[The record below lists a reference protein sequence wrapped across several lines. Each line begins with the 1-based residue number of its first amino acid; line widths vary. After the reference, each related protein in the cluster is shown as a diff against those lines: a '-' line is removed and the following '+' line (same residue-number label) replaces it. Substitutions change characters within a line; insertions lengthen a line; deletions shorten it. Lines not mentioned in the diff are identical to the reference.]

1 MEDIVREYLKN
12 NRQEMK
18 KLKNENT
25 KEKKHLTYNEIKKVI
40 ESGKDIKNNENKP
53 IENKP
58 RNKGKKTK
66 NTFKQY
72 NFDITWLSRSDIK
85 KIYIEYIQVWKH
97 WTSQMFSMKMSFGI
111 D

>member
-58 RNKGKKTK
+58 QNKGKKTK
-66 NTFKQY
+66 NTLKKY
-72 NFDITWLSRSDIK
+72 IFDIT
-85 KIYIEYIQVWKH
+85 
-97 WTSQMFSMKMSFGI
+97 
-111 D
+111 

>member
-40 ESGKDIKNNENKP
+40 ESGKEIKNNENKP
-53 IENKP
+53 IENKAQT
-58 RNKGKKTK
+58 KGKKTK
-66 NTFKQY
+66 NTFKKF
-72 NFDITWLSRSDIK
+72 NFDITQLNI
-85 KIYIEYIQVWKH
+85 
-97 WTSQMFSMKMSFGI
+97 T
-111 D
+111 

>member
-1 MEDIVREYLKN
+1 MEDIIREYLKN

-58 RNKGKKTK
+58 QNKGKKTK
-66 NTFKQY
+66 NTFKKY
-72 NFDITWLSRSDIK
+72 NFEK

-97 WTSQMFSMKMSFGI
+97 WKSQMFSMKMSFGI

>member
-40 ESGKDIKNNENKP
+40 ESGKDIKNNEYIP

-58 RNKGKKTK
+58 QNKGKKNK
-66 NTFKQY
+66 NTFNKF
-72 NFDITWLSRSDIK
+72 NFDIT
-85 KIYIEYIQVWKH
+85 
-97 WTSQMFSMKMSFGI
+97 
-111 D
+111 

>member
-53 IENKP
+53 IENTP
-58 RNKGKKTK
+58 QNKGKKTK
-66 NTFKQY
+66 NAFKKY
-72 NFDITWLSRSDIK
+72 NFDIT
-85 KIYIEYIQVWKH
+85 
-97 WTSQMFSMKMSFGI
+97 
-111 D
+111 

>member
-53 IENKP
+53 IENKTQ
-58 RNKGKKTK
+58 NKGKKTN
-66 NTFKQY
+66 NTFKKY
-72 NFDITWLSRSDIK
+72 NFDIT
-85 KIYIEYIQVWKH
+85 
-97 WTSQMFSMKMSFGI
+97 
-111 D
+111 

>member
-40 ESGKDIKNNENKP
+40 ESGKDINNNE
-53 IENKP
+53 
-58 RNKGKKTK
+58 KKTYR
-66 NTFKQY
+66 KQTPKQREE
-72 NFDITWLSRSDIK
+72 NQK
-85 KIYIEYIQVWKH
+85 YI
-97 WTSQMFSMKMSFGI
+97 
-111 D
+111 

>member
-40 ESGKDIKNNENKP
+40 ESGKDIKNNEKSTNRKQT
-53 IENKP
+53 
-58 RNKGKKTK
+58 TK
-66 NTFKQY
+66 QREEKQ
-72 NFDITWLSRSDIK
+72 K
-85 KIYIEYIQVWKH
+85 YI
-97 WTSQMFSMKMSFGI
+97 
-111 D
+111 

>member
-1 MEDIVREYLKN
+1 MEDVVREYLKN

-40 ESGKDIKNNENKP
+40 ESGKDIKNNEKEP

-58 RNKGKKTK
+58 QNKREENQK
-66 NTFKQY
+66 
-72 NFDITWLSRSDIK
+72 
-85 KIYIEYIQVWKH
+85 YI
-97 WTSQMFSMKMSFGI
+97 
-111 D
+111 

>member
-18 KLKNENT
+18 KVKNENT

-40 ESGKDIKNNENKP
+40 ESGKDIKNNENKS

-58 RNKGKKTK
+58 QNKGKTSK
-66 NTFKQY
+66 NTFKKF
-72 NFDITWLSRSDIK
+72 NFDIT
-85 KIYIEYIQVWKH
+85 
-97 WTSQMFSMKMSFGI
+97 
-111 D
+111 

>member
-53 IENKP
+53 TENKTQ
-58 RNKGKKTK
+58 NKGKKTK
-66 NTFKQY
+66 NTFKK
-72 NFDITWLSRSDIK
+72 ITLI
-85 KIYIEYIQVWKH
+85 
-97 WTSQMFSMKMSFGI
+97 
-111 D
+111 

>member
-1 MEDIVREYLKN
+1 MEDIVKEYLKN

-53 IENKP
+53 IENTP
-58 RNKGKKTK
+58 QNKGKKTK
-66 NTFKQY
+66 NTFKKY
-72 NFDITWLSRSDIK
+72 NFDIT
-85 KIYIEYIQVWKH
+85 
-97 WTSQMFSMKMSFGI
+97 
-111 D
+111 